1 MSEVEYENMVGWVH
15 EQDGKTL
22 LRVQKEITK
31 ALEKCIVK
39 ERKGAP
45 KGVVPSQL
53 VCPKAWIDF
62 TLLHAQKHGW
72 ESFEQKTSRKD
83 KGTGKME
90 TMMVEMPWSVL
101 SAEGAHIFEG
111 SVTEKDPFGKCFVQQ
126 NAMSLSKQRWD
137 SKNKVGTHEEL
148 YGEFMVEFE
157 SVNQPLVKE
166 IKEVVK
172 ITAEEK
178 EAASVAKKAAE
189 VEKKKREKE
198 AKDAEK
204 KLLKDREEA
213 KKALAKEL
221 EKREKDAAIRAKQ
234 LSKIVRAD
242 QVETKLT
249 PPTPSKEKKET
260 IKKVKKEKNEKW
272 VAPTDGTAKGW
283 EYKEKMYY
291 RNIKN
296 EVYKKGENGAPEW
309 IGKYIEEEDRIDD
322 EAEEPMSD
330 DEEEAEENHSE
341 DED

>member
-1 MSEVEYENMVGWVH
+1 MSDVEQSVDGVLGWLQL
-15 EQDGKTL
+15 QDGKTL

-45 KGVVPSQL
+45 KGVVPPQL
-53 VCPKAWIDF
+53 VCPKAWIEF
-62 TLLHAQKHGW
+62 TLLDAQKHGW

-83 KGTGKME
+83 KASGKME
-90 TMMVEMPWSVL
+90 TMMVEMPGSVL
-101 SAEGAHIFEG
+101 SEEGAHIFEG
-111 SVTEKDPFGKCFVQQ
+111 SVTEKEPFGKCFVQQ

-137 SKNKVGTHEEL
+137 SKNAVGSHEEL
-148 YGEFMVEFE
+148 YKEFLVEFE

-189 VEKKKREKE
+189 VEKKQREKE
-198 AKDAEK
+198 VKEREK
-204 KLLKDREEA
+204 KLLKEHEEA
-213 KKALAKEL
+213 KKALAKEM
-221 EKREKDAAIRAKQ
+221 EKKEKDAAIRAKQ

-242 QVETKLT
+242 QVDTKLT
-249 PPTPSKEKKET
+249 PPTPSKEKKV
-260 IKKVKKEKNEKW
+260 KKEKKEKNEKW
-272 VAPTDGTAKGW
+272 VARVDGAAKGW
-283 EYKEKMYY
+283 EYKGKMYY

-296 EVYKKGENGAPEW
+296 EIYTKGENGVPVW

-322 EAEEPMSD
+322 EADEPCSD
-330 DEEEAEENHSE
+330 DEEENHSE